1 MWHQNLVAAVE
12 SGCRSI
18 IEFGG
23 GIGKGETAAE
33 KRPNLEGIVKK
44 TFRRA
49 EDPPAYAAVI
59 NLETLDSVAAALT

>member
-1 MWHQNLVAAVE
+1 MTNAVADGA
-12 SGCRSI
+12 SSI

-49 EDPPAYAAVI
+49 ENPPSYRAVI
-59 NLETLDSVAAALT
+59 NLPTLEAFQAE